1 MKCKVIQDLL
11 PLYCDKLTSEESNE
25 LIEAHLHDCG
35 DCTEIYE
42 AMCKKT
48 ELPLPETEKDLRP
61 LKKVK
66 RSTMIRAAIGFG
78 AGALLLGSIVLFCCY
93 GVIPIHS
100 DQLTITPSFFTDVVS
115 SWEMDED
122 GAPTNVDKEE
132 QQFLLVNFSG
142 DCKNIRNSHNVQY
155 EYLSDG
161 SMISHYEITIYPVLG
176 FPFNDSGENSHQ
188 FNWYLPVKDAENG
201 STLTVHCRD
210 QEMTIPI
217 SELYAQAE

>member
-11 PLYCDKLTSEESNE
+11 PLYCDRLTSEESNE
-25 LIEAHLHDCG
+25 LIEAHLHDCE
-35 DCTEIYE
+35 DCTGIYE

-78 AGALLLGSIVLFCCY
+78 AGALLLGGIVLFGCY

-100 DQLTITPSFFTDVVS
+100 DKLTITPSFFTSVGS

-122 GAPTNVDKEE
+122 GAPTNVDKREE
-132 QQFLLVNFSG
+132 KLLHLAFTGEGRNL
-142 DCKNIRNSHNVQY
+142 RNSHRILY
-155 EYLSDG
+155 ETQSDG
-161 SMISHYEITIYPVLG
+161 SKVRHYEITFYPSLG
-176 FPFNDSGENSHQ
+176 FPFGEEEHG
-188 FNWYLPVKDAENG
+188 FDWYLPVKDAENG